1 MDIIYL
7 FMHRFL
13 LIVLDFNPCRAQIQ
27 SGWVEIEYNLGQQI
41 INVLVVEQYIGLYC
55 PYGSDNH

>member
-1 MDIIYL
+1 
-7 FMHRFL
+7 MHRFL